1 LEAGDP
7 SSVGGYG
14 LLGRLAAGGQGV
26 VYLGQSSDGRLVAV
40 KLLHPRWAASAGSR
54 YTLQREADAAR
65 KVAAFCTAQLLDA
78 QLSVDPQ
85 YIVSEFVDGP
95 TLSRAVAERGPLTG
109 PSLDRLAIATATALV
124 AIHGAGVIHRDLKPA
139 NILLGPDGPRVID
152 FGIARETSVAATQTG
167 SLRGTPLYLA
177 PEQFAG
183 RPAEPASDLFA
194 WAATIAFAATG
205 REIFS
210 APTLVAVAQRITAG
224 EADLDGVPEPL
235 GAVLRRCL
243 VRDPAQR
250 PTAAQV
256 LMSLI
261 GAPTNEP
268 VKAADALAAGT
279 TVMGMTVTGPG
290 TASPRVSDLAGADL
304 AGADLAVSGSQ
315 PGRTFAAP
323 TLAGG
328 RSPAEARGSGAAGP
342 GASAGQGRRLSRPAV
357 LAGGSLLMV
366 TLAGAGIVVASEG
379 GGFGAAAPTTTVTVR
394 PSDQVTAAVR
404 TEQEPNGA
412 GSTGTLPPSPVPGD
426 GSAVEGTVAAS
437 IVVPDGLAGTWTGP
451 MLQGGLVPWTARL
464 TLVSGSASGTLEDVR
479 LGCRSG
485 LTLTAQNGETLTFEQ
500 RLLPGSPVLCAAGGT
515 LTIAPAQPTMVA
527 TWVDVADPRNT
538 ATGTLHRV

>member
-7 SSVGGYG
+7 SSVGGYA

-26 VYLGQSSDGRLVAV
+26 VYLGRSGDGRLVAV
-40 KLLHPRWAASAGSR
+40 KLLHPQWAASAGNR
-54 YTLQREADAAR
+54 YTLQREVDAAR

-78 QLSVDPQ
+78 QLAVDPQ
-85 YIVSEFVDGP
+85 YIVSEFIDGP
-95 TLSRAVAERGPLTG
+95 TLSRAVVERGPLTG
-109 PSLDRLAIATATALV
+109 PCLDRLAIATATALV

-139 NILLGPDGPRVID
+139 NIMLGPDGPRVID

-167 SLRGTPLYLA
+167 TLRGTPLYLA

-224 EADLDGVPEPL
+224 EADLDGVPELL

-243 VRDPAQR
+243 ARDPAQR

-256 LMSLI
+256 LMSLV
-261 GAPTNEP
+261 GAPSNEP
-268 VKAADALAAGT
+268 VDAADALAAGT
-279 TVMGMTVTGPG
+279 TVLGMTDPG
-290 TASPRVSDLAGADL
+290 TGAAGFGGRDLD
-304 AGADLAVSGSQ
+304 GADLAVSGSRL
-315 PGRTFAAP
+315 GRTFAAP

-328 RSPAEARGSGAAGP
+328 RGSGEVGGSGAAGP
-342 GASAGQGRRLSRPAV
+342 GASADRGRRLPRPAV
-357 LAGGSLLMV
+357 LAGGSLLVVMLV
-366 TLAGAGIVVASEG
+366 GAGIVVASG
-379 GGFGAAAPTTTVTVR
+379 GGRFGAGAPTMTVTVR
-394 PSDQVTAAVR
+394 SSGQATVAVR
-404 TEQEPNGA
+404 TEQGLNGA
-412 GSTGTLPPSPVPGD
+412 GSTGTMPSSPAPGD
-426 GSAVEGTVAAS
+426 GSNIAGTATAP
-437 IVVPDGLAGTWTGP
+437 IVVPRGLAGTWTGP

-479 LGCRSG
+479 LGCRSS
-485 LTLTAQNGETLTFEQ
+485 LTLTAQKGETLTFEQ
-500 RLLPGSPVLCAAGGT
+500 RLLPGSPVMCAAGGT
-515 LTIAPAQPTMVA
+515 LTITPAQPTMVA
-527 TWVDVADPRNT
+527 TWADVADPRNT
-538 ATGTLHRV
+538 ATGTLHRA